1 MKQFQSS
8 YRSIFG
14 TITSNHEEGR
24 TNLLG
29 LVCDNG
35 VIGRRGA
42 GANQKTDETDC
53 MTMEPTKLHGRRGGG
68 GHIEDLKKQIAHCL
82 DKELDLLAAER
93 SERAERL
100 GLPSLVKRP
109 PREH

>member
-1 MKQFQSS
+1 
-8 YRSIFG
+8 
-14 TITSNHEEGR
+14 
-24 TNLLG
+24 
-29 LVCDNG
+29 
-35 VIGRRGA
+35 
-42 GANQKTDETDC
+42 
-53 MTMEPTKLHGRRGGG
+53 MTMEPTKLHGRQKR
-68 GHIEDLKKQIAHCL
+68 HIEDLKKQIAQCL